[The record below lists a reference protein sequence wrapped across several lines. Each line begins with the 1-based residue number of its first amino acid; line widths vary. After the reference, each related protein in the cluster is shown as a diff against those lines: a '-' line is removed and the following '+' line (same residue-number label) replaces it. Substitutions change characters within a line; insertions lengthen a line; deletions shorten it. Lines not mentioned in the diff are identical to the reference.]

1 MRTFTFNNI
10 SSSAY
15 FYTHSIARQVM
26 PPLEFDLRNIPKRA
40 GAIPGKTILGV
51 REIEIKV
58 SLYADS
64 WEDLRTKIETVI
76 APWLYT
82 EDPAPLI
89 FSDEPNRIYYAKL
102 SGDTDL
108 EELIFIGT
116 TKLKFVCGDPYKYA
130 TTEKNLLFST
140 TADTVFTNAGT
151 AKTYPRIRVVPT
163 ATQTN
168 IKFTNVTTGKAVL
181 LNNNAAGQLN
191 GWKIT
196 IVDNSINLVY
206 DDTSKART
214 MDILDLSSDF
224 FYLQPGDNTLRMEP
238 LTNMSARLYYTER
251 FL

>member
-1 MRTFTFNNI
+1 MRTFTFDNI
-10 SSSAY
+10 SSAAY
-15 FYTHSIARQVM
+15 FYTHSIERQIM
-26 PPLEFDLRNIPKRA
+26 PPLEFELRNIPKRA
-40 GAIPGKTILGV
+40 GAIPSKTIIGV
-51 REIEIKV
+51 REIEVEV

-64 WEDLRTKIETVI
+64 WEDLRTTLETVI

-102 SGDTDL
+102 SGETSL

-116 TKLKFVCGDPYKYA
+116 TKLTFVCADPYKYA
-130 TTEKNLLFST
+130 TAEKSILFST
-140 TADTVFTNAGT
+140 TADSVFTNAGT
-151 AKTYPRIRVVPT
+151 AKVYPKIRVVPT
-163 ATQTN
+163 GNQTT

-191 GWKIT
+191 AWKIT
-196 IVDNSINLVY
+196 IVDNSQNLVY
-206 DDTSKART
+206 DDTTKART

-224 FYLQPGDNTLRMEP
+224 FFLQPGDNTLRMEP
-238 LTNMSARLYYTER
+238 LTNMSARLIYTER